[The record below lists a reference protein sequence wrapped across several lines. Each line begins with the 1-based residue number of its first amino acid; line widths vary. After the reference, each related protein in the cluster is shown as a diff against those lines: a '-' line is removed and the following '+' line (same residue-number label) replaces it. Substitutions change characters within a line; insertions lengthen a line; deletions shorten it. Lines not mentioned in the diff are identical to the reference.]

1 ALLAELDRFLREE
14 RGRVLLDNALDA
26 GLRTLRTL
34 RTSVEIQRQAL
45 TMEHGELRRRLQTLE
60 ADLEDSAGRSTER
73 RRRIGEEIAAV
84 KAVVRSDVE
93 SFGRRFAQALPAE
106 IEASDA
112 KDLQAYLG
120 GFIESRFKDFAEEQ
134 AAEIEKRLSTVAE
147 HALSFV
153 ADDARAQASKLGA
166 ALGGGLADVD
176 LTVDTRAYDV
186 GVVAVGALGVTLMV
200 FSNVMVGGAMALAAP
215 A

>member
-1 ALLAELDRFLREE
+1 EALTYARTHLEKLIADPKVFGISAERYLEGDVAGSGIPALLAELDRFLREE

-120 GFIESRFKDFAEEQ
+120 G
-134 AAEIEKRLSTVAE
+134 
-147 HALSFV
+147 
-153 ADDARAQASKLGA
+153 
-166 ALGGGLADVD
+166 
-176 LTVDTRAYDV
+176 
-186 GVVAVGALGVTLMV
+186 
-200 FSNVMVGGAMALAAP
+200 
-215 A
+215 